1 MTLLHHPSFNPWKEF
16 DRIFGPVKDDAS
28 WTPSFDIVE
37 TDQAFVLRGDLPGV
51 PQKGIEVRLEDDVL
65 TVRGERKIA
74 PPEGEPR
81 FIRLRRPSGKFLRR
95 FALPKAV
102 NRDEVKA
109 TFVNGVLELVI
120 PKQEPVDTS
129 RLIAVN

>member
-1 MTLLHHPSFNPWKEF
+1 MTLLHHPSFNPWKEL
-16 DRIFGPVKDDAS
+16 DRIFDAVSDDAG
-28 WTPSFDIVE
+28 WTPSFDIAE

-51 PQKGIEVRLEDDVL
+51 PQKDIEVRLEDDVL
-65 TVRGERKIA
+65 TVSGERKISR
-74 PPEGEPR
+74 PEDEPR
-81 FIRLRRPSGKFLRR
+81 LICLCRPSGKFLRR
-95 FALPKAV
+95 FALPKDV

-109 TFVNGVLELVI
+109 TYVNGVLKLVV